1 MEEERLTSNGALSFL
16 VSDDNVKLFGA
27 NINIMYE
34 RN

>member
-1 MEEERLTSNGALSFL
+1 MEEERLTPNGAHSFL
-16 VSDDNVKLFGA
+16 VSDDNVKLLGG